1 MTEPERA
8 AGLFARAAI
17 RLNDWSQR
25 WIPGAFTIA
34 WILTLVII
42 ALGLTVGRA
51 SPLAVVRYWGD
62 GFWDLLPFSM
72 QMCLVMFTGSMVA
85 VSPPVARGL
94 AWLAS
99 RPRTPR
105 GAILLMALVSMLLA
119 LVHWGLS
126 IVGSAVLV
134 REIGRRR
141 SGVDYRLLVA
151 AAYLG
156 MGTTWHAG
164 LSASAPLL
172 VATPGHFLEKQI
184 GLIPMG
190 ATVFAPFNL
199 VLVAVVIVLFA
210 VVTPLL
216 HPGARQAVTVSS
228 SQLEAIRVWTPPAPP
243 TGPESRTLASR
254 LEHSRWVNVTFGA
267 LALLWIAGYL
277 ARPQHPVTLNV
288 LNFAMI
294 GLAVALH
301 RSAAALVDAAED
313 AGKLIFGIVL
323 QFPLYAGMYG
333 IIQQTRLAEALGQG
347 FVSIASAQTY
357 PAIVYWYSGIVNYF
371 VPSGGS
377 KWAIE
382 APYILA
388 AGNSLGVPAAK
399 VVTAY
404 AWGDMMTD
412 IIQPFW
418 ALPLLAAAKLDFRE
432 ILGFCMILFCIYVP
446 VVSLA
451 FLLFPR

>member
-1 MTEPERA
+1 MNLP
-8 AGLFARAAI
+8 GGFARAAVA
-17 RLNDWSQR
+17 LNDWTQR
-25 WIPGAFTIA
+25 WVPGAFSIA
-34 WILTLVII
+34 WILTLFVL
-42 ALGLTVGRA
+42 ALAMTVARA
-51 SPLAVVRYWGD
+51 PLVECVQYWGD
-62 GFWDLLPFSM
+62 GFWELLPFSM

-85 VSPPVARGL
+85 VSPPVARFL
-94 AWLAS
+94 ARLSAL
-99 RPRTPR
+99 PRTPR
-105 GAILLMALVSMLLA
+105 QSIFLMALLSMFLA
-119 LVHWGLS
+119 LFHWGLS

-141 SGVDYRLLVA
+141 TGVDYRLLVA

-172 VATPGHFLEKQI
+172 VATPGHFMQDDI
-184 GLIPMG
+184 GLIPVQE
-190 ATVFAPFNL
+190 TLFAPFNL
-199 VLVAVVIVLFA
+199 ILVALVVALFA
-210 VVTPLL
+210 VLTPLL
-216 HPGARQAVTVSS
+216 HPEPERTVAVKPE
-228 SQLEAIRVWTPPAPP
+228 QLEAIRLFTPPVRPRGAEGETP
-243 TGPESRTLASR
+243 AAR
-254 LEHSRWVNVTFGA
+254 LEHSPWVNWTFGI
-267 LALLWIAGYL
+267 LALVWIGAYW
-277 ARPQHPVTLNV
+277 ARPSHPVTLNV
-288 LNFAMI
+288 LNFAMM
-294 GLAVALH
+294 GLAIALH
-301 RSAAALVDAAED
+301 PSAASLVAAAED
-313 AGKLIFGIVL
+313 AGKLVFGIIL

-333 IIQQTRLAEALGQG
+333 IIQSTHLAEVLGG
-347 FVSIASAQTY
+347 AFVRVANASTY
-357 PAIVYWYSGIVNYF
+357 PVIVYWYSGIVNYF

-382 APYILA
+382 APYILS
-388 AGNSLGVPAAK
+388 AGESLGVPAAK

-418 ALPLLAAAKLDFRE
+418 AVPLLAAAKLDFRE

>member
-1 MTEPERA
+1 MSLLGPFSRA
-8 AGLFARAAI
+8 AVA
-17 RLNDWSQR
+17 LNDWTQR
-25 WIPGAFTIA
+25 WVPGSFSIA
-34 WILTLVII
+34 WMLTLLVL
-42 ALGLTVGRA
+42 ALGTSVARA
-51 SPLAVVRYWGD
+51 PLLECVRYWGD
-62 GFWDLLPFSM
+62 GFWELLPFSM

-85 VSPPVARGL
+85 VSPPVARLL
-94 AWLAS
+94 ARLAAL
-99 RPRTPR
+99 PRSPR
-105 GAILLMALVSMLLA
+105 QSVLLMALASMLLA
-119 LVHWGLS
+119 LFHWGLS

-141 SGVDYRLLVA
+141 TGVDYRLLVA

-172 VATPGHFLEKQI
+172 VATPGHFMESTI
-184 GLIPMG
+184 GLIPVRE
-190 ATVFAPFNL
+190 TLFAPFNL
-199 VLVAVVIVLFA
+199 ILVAIVVVVFA

-216 HPGARQAVTVSS
+216 QPPPDRAVTVKPG
-228 SQLEAIRVWTPPAPP
+228 QLEAIRLFAPPARPG
-243 TGPESRTLASR
+243 GPEGESFAAR
-254 LEHSRWVNVTFGA
+254 LEHSPWVNWTFGI
-267 LALLWIAGYL
+267 LALVWLATYL
-277 ARPQHPVTLNV
+277 ARPVHPVTLNA
-288 LNFAMI
+288 LNFLMM
-294 GLAVALH
+294 GLAIALH
-301 RSAAALVDAAED
+301 PSPASLVAAAED
-313 AGKLIFGIVL
+313 AGKLVFGIIL

-333 IIQQTRLAEALGQG
+333 IIQGTHLAELLAGA
-347 FVSIASAQTY
+347 FMRVANASTY

-382 APYILA
+382 APYVLSA
-388 AGNSLGVPAAK
+388 AHSLGVPAAK

-418 ALPLLAAAKLDFRE
+418 AIPLLAAAKLDFRE
-432 ILGFCMILFCIYVP
+432 ILGFCMILFCIYAP
-446 VVSLA
+446 IVSLA

>member
-1 MTEPERA
+1 MATFVRFSRA
-8 AGLFARAAI
+8 ATL
-17 RLNDWSQR
+17 LNDWTQR
-25 WIPGAFTIA
+25 WVPGTFTIA
-34 WILTLVII
+34 WLLTLIVLV
-42 ALGLTVGRA
+42 LGLTVGHTSFLECVGA
-51 SPLAVVRYWGD
+51 WGD
-62 GFWDLLPFSM
+62 GFWELLPFSM
-72 QMCLVMFTGSMVA
+72 QMCLVMFTGSIVA

-94 AWLAS
+94 AWLAA
-99 RPRTPR
+99 RPRSPR
-105 GAILLMALVSMLLA
+105 QSILLLALCSMLLA
-119 LVHWGLS
+119 LLHWGIS

-134 REIGRRR
+134 RELGRRR
-141 SGVDYRLLVA
+141 NGADYRLLVA

-172 VATPGHFLEKQI
+172 VATTGHFLESEI
-184 GLIPMG
+184 GLVPVA
-190 ATVFAPFNL
+190 ATIFAPFNL
-199 VLVAVVIVLFA
+199 ILVGVVVALLAIA
-210 VVTPLL
+210 TPLL
-216 HPGARQAVTVSS
+216 HPRPADAVEASRE
-228 SQLEAIRVWTPPAPP
+228 QLEAIHVFQSPKLPHAAEKPPPA
-243 TGPESRTLASR
+243 AR
-254 LEHSRWVNVTFGA
+254 LEYSRWVNLSYGA
-267 LALLWIAGYL
+267 LALVWLVTYIL
-277 ARPQHPVTLNV
+277 KPHHPVTLNA
-288 LNFAMI
+288 LNFVML

-301 RSAAALVDAAED
+301 PSAASLVAAAEE
-313 AGKLIFGIVL
+313 AGHLVFGIIL

-333 IIQQTRLAEALGQG
+333 IIRETRLAEVLAGV
-347 FVSIASAQTY
+347 FVAGAGPGTY
-357 PAIVYWYSGIVNYF
+357 PVIVYWYSGIVNYF

-388 AGNSLGVPAAK
+388 AGKALGVPAAK

-418 ALPLLAAAKLDFRE
+418 AIPLLAAARMDFRR
-432 ILGFCMILFCIYVP
+432 ILGFCLILFCVYAP

>member
-1 MTEPERA
+1 MSVT
-8 AGLFARAAI
+8 GLFAGTAV

-34 WILTLVII
+34 WILTLLVFL
-42 ALGLTVGRA
+42 LGLTLGRA
-51 SPLAVVRYWGD
+51 APFDAVRYWGD
-62 GFWDLLPFSM
+62 GFWELLPFSM
-72 QMCLVMFTGSMVA
+72 QMCLVMFTGSIVA

-94 AWLAS
+94 AWLAA

-105 GAILLMALVSMLLA
+105 QAILLMALASMLLA

-134 REIGRRR
+134 RELGRRR

-172 VATPGHFLEKQI
+172 VATPGHFLEKEI
-184 GLIPMG
+184 GLIPVSQ
-190 ATVFAPFNL
+190 TIFAPFNL
-199 VLVAVVIVLFA
+199 ILVAVVILLFA

-216 HPGARQAVTVSS
+216 HPTRERTVVASAA
-228 SQLEAIRVWTPPAPP
+228 QLDAIKVWTPSVPPA
-243 TGPESRTLASR
+243 GAEARTVASR
-254 LEHSRWVNVTFGA
+254 LEHSRWVNVTFGG
-267 LALLWIAGYL
+267 LALVWVAGYL
-277 ARPQHPVTLNV
+277 ARPQHPVTLNA
-288 LNFAMI
+288 LNFAMM
-294 GLAVALH
+294 GLAIALH
-301 RSAAALVDAAED
+301 RSAAALVEAAED
-313 AGKLIFGIVL
+313 AGRLLFGIVL

-333 IIQQTRLAEALGQG
+333 IIQQTHLADALARG
-347 FVSIASAQTY
+347 FASVASPQTY
-357 PAIVYWYSGIVNYF
+357 PVIVYWYSGLVNYF

-382 APYILA
+382 APYILS
-388 AGNSLGVPAAK
+388 AGQSLGVPAAK

-432 ILGFCMILFCIYVP
+432 ILGFCMILFCLYVP

>member
-1 MTEPERA
+1 MKAVEA
-8 AGLFARAAI
+8 FARVAV

-34 WILTLVII
+34 WLLTLLVVV
-42 ALGLTVGRA
+42 LGMTVGGAR
-51 SPLAVVRYWGD
+51 PLDVVRHWGD
-62 GFWDLLPFSM
+62 GFWELLPFSM
-72 QMCLVMFTGSMVA
+72 QMCLVMFTGSIVA
-85 VSPPVARGL
+85 SSPPVARGL
-94 AWLAS
+94 AWLAA

-105 GAILLMALVSMLLA
+105 QAIFLMALLSMLLA
-119 LVHWGLS
+119 LAHWGLS
-126 IVGSAVLV
+126 IVGSALLV

-141 SGVDYRLLVA
+141 TGVDYRLLVA

-172 VATPGHFLEKQI
+172 VATPGHFLEREI
-184 GLIPMG
+184 GIIPAA
-190 ATVFAPFNL
+190 ATIFAPFNL
-199 VLVAVVIVLFA
+199 VLVAVVVVLLSFL
-210 VVTPLL
+210 TPLL
-216 HPGARQAVTVSS
+216 HPPPSNCVTVTPE
-228 SQLEAIRVWTPPAPP
+228 QLDAIRRFQAPPAPARG
-243 TGPESRTLASR
+243 TRLSFAER
-254 LEHSRWVNVTFGA
+254 LEHSRWLNVTFGA

-277 ARPQHPVTLNV
+277 ARPQHPMTLNV
-288 LNFAMI
+288 LNFTML

-301 RSAAALVDAAED
+301 RSAASLVAAAED
-313 AGKLIFGIVL
+313 AGKLLFGIVL
-323 QFPLYAGMYG
+323 QFPLYAGIYG
-333 IIQQTRLAEALGQG
+333 IIQQTHLAEVLARG
-347 FVSIASAQTY
+347 FLAIASPQTY
-357 PAIVYWYSGIVNYF
+357 PLVVYWYSGIVNYF

-382 APYILA
+382 APYILMSGEA
-388 AGNSLGVPAAK
+388 LGVPAAK

-418 ALPLLAAAKLDFRE
+418 ALPLLAAAKIDFRE
-432 ILGFCMILFCIYVP
+432 ILGFCMALFVIYVP